1 MQLGIYFPST
11 EVPLTGATLRE
22 FTRAVDAMGYDY
34 VVTADHVLGTPH
46 EGREPKL
53 WGPYTEHDTF
63 LDPFVLF
70 SHMAAYSDRLEFATS
85 IMVLPQRQTA
95 LVAKQAADLAVLTD
109 NRFRL
114 AVGVGWNHVEFA
126 ALGQHFSRRGART
139 DEQIAMLRR
148 LWTEELVSGTV
159 GDEVFDRAGIN
170 PRPTVPVPIWLGG
183 YAEVALRRGAQVG
196 DGFSFGGLV
205 EEAAPMQRRV
215 QELLHEYGRD
225 RSIARLGAG
234 DGVAAADGR
243 PGARRRWPCNR
254 PSFLDGMADG
264 YAQWGEL
271 GRAYLAV
278 TTYWMELG
286 DLANHLAYAEQAIA
300 PASAPDRRLNTF
312 LYRSVQ

>member
-11 EVPLTGATLRE
+11 EVPLTGATLRD
-22 FTRAVDAMGYDY
+22 FTRAVDSMGYDY

-70 SHMAAYSDRLEFATS
+70 SHMAALSDRLEFATS

-95 LVAKQAADLAVLTD
+95 LVAKQAADLAVLSGD
-109 NRFRL
+109 RFRL

-126 ALGQHFSRRGART
+126 ALAQDFSRRGART
-139 DEQIAMLRR
+139 EEQIAMLRR

-159 GDEVFDRAGIN
+159 GDEVIDRAGIN
-170 PRPTVPVPIWLGG
+170 PRPARPVPIWLGG
-183 YAEVALRRGAQVG
+183 YAEVALRRGARVG

-215 QELLHEYGRD
+215 LELLDEYGRD
-225 RSIARLGAG
+225 RAG
-234 DGVAAADGR
+234 FGCELVMVSPPPRVA
-243 PGARRRWPCNR
+243 PGEKPARWPRNR
-254 PSFLDGMADG
+254 PSFLEGMADG
-264 YAQWGEL
+264 VAQWAEL
-271 GRAYLAV
+271 GGTHLAV

-286 DLANHLAYAEQAIA
+286 DLPDHLAYAEQAIA
-300 PASAPDRRLNTF
+300 RIRG
-312 LYRSVQ
+312 